1 MRKLKVAELLS
12 LDGVMELPNT
22 WAFPFMTEEIGMD
35 VASSLSK
42 IDTLLYGRVTY
53 EEMADAWPSRTGEMA
68 DRFNSLPKYVVSTTL
83 SEVTWNNSTLIKENI
98 AEEVSK
104 LKHEIGQD
112 ILLLGSRDLV
122 HTLMQHDLIDEYDL
136 TIFPIVLGS
145 GGKRL
150 FREGINKTLRL
161 VESKTYSTG
170 VVSLT
175 YQPIRE

>member
-1 MRKLKVAELLS
+1 
-12 LDGVMELPNT
+12 
-22 WAFPFMTEEIGMD
+22 
-35 VASSLSK
+35 
-42 IDTLLYGRVTY
+42 
-53 EEMADAWPSRTGEMA
+53 
-68 DRFNSLPKYVVSTTL
+68 
-83 SEVTWNNSTLIKENI
+83 
-98 AEEVSK
+98 
-104 LKHEIGQD
+104 
-112 ILLLGSRDLV
+112 
-122 HTLMQHDLIDEYDL
+122 MQHDLIDEYDL